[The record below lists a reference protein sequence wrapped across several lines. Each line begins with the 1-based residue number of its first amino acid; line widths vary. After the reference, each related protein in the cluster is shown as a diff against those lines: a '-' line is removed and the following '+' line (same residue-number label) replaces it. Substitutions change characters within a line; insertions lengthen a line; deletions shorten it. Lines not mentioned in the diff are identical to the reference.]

1 MCGCKGNIISVSAKC
16 SDMCVVKSE
25 EAKHEGYVPENL
37 GIGGGDYIKFDLCL
51 SCGKIQD
58 SFPKE
63 FEGFEDES
71 N

>member
-1 MCGCKGNIISVSAKC
+1 
-16 SDMCVVKSE
+16 MCVVKSE